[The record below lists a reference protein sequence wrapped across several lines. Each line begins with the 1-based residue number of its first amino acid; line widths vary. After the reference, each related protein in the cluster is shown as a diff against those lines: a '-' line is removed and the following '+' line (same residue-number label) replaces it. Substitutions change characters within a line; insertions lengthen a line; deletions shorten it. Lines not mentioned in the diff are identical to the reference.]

1 MSEFIRIGD
10 QTFRKEIVFFVERF
24 NIAAQG
30 KRPLQNYTIKVGLT
44 TATPKNFRESCLVV
58 GVDYAHFLDVHS
70 DMFLPIPLD
79 GIALNRFAVKRVAPY
94 FRARLAPPDKLK
106 YLSWV
111 IPFQGLSKKLVTPAK
126 DISALL
132 LGETLQTAQTSIP
145 QKPARPKGP

>member
-10 QTFRKEIVFFVERF
+10 QTFRKDIVFFVERF
-24 NIAAQG
+24 NIASQS

-44 TATPKNFRESCLVV
+44 TATPDNFRETCLVV

-70 DMFLPIPLD
+70 DMLLQIPLD
-79 GIALNRFAVKRVAPY
+79 GIAINRFAIKRVAPY
-94 FRARLAPPDKLK
+94 FRARLAPPDKVK

-111 IPFQGLSKKLVTPAK
+111 IPFQGLSKKMVTPPK

-132 LGETLQTAQTSIP
+132 LGQSLQSE
-145 QKPARPKGP
+145 KPARPKAP